1 MRATQMQTKSL
12 KLIPMTLQE
21 VHAMVQAMSPS
32 EKAELSADWLAL
44 LHASTSTDPWTH
56 GLVSP

>member
-1 MRATQMQTKSL
+1 MQTKSL
-12 KLIPMTLQE
+12 KLIPMTLQD